1 MKIATGKGSISIVA
15 LVAIL
20 SISAVVSL
28 PGLAISPI
36 LNDLDKIFPSA
47 SELEVEMLESLPSL
61 LIIPFMLL
69 AGRWSVTCNKVR
81 LLVIG
86 CTIFLL
92 SGIGSLLARSLMEL
106 IIMGAIMGI
115 GAGIIIP
122 LSTGFIVDY
131 FTGDYRVKQLGI
143 SSAVNNLTL
152 VIATALTGWLA
163 EREWHY
169 AFAVY
174 LLPALTLILIPALGH
189 TTPSPEPSEGAQHR
203 QKSINR
209 RMIVGLTLFYF
220 AITYCSLIVT
230 FNTSYLVAEG
240 GMSDSTSGVIISLFF
255 LAIMAPG
262 FVLNRII
269 AIFGNKTNLWS
280 LLVMGI
286 GLMIVALCKPTALW
300 LIVGVVMTGI
310 GYGVMQ
316 PIIYDKA
323 ATNAPPH
330 LATLALSLV
339 MAVNYAAILIAPF
352 LIDGI
357 DHLFH
362 VTSHRFAYAANG
374 AITLLLA
381 IAAAIL
387 YRRNRVLGSDD

>member
-1 MKIATGKGSISIVA
+1 MTIDTGKGKIPLIA
-15 LVAIL
+15 LVAIW
-20 SISAVVSL
+20 SISAIVSL

-36 LNDLDKIFPSA
+36 LDDMQSIFPHA
-47 SELEVEMLESLPSL
+47 SELEVQMLESLPSL

-69 AGRWSVTCNKVR
+69 SGRWAVKGNKIR
-81 LLVIG
+81 LLVVG
-86 CTIFLL
+86 TAIFLL
-92 SGIGSLLARSLMEL
+92 SGVWCTTSYSLVEL
-106 IIMGAIMGI
+106 IAASTLVGV
-115 GAGIIIP
+115 GAGMIIP
-122 LSTGFIVDY
+122 LSTGLIVDY
-131 FTGDYRVKQLGI
+131 FTGDKRVNQLGI

-152 VIATALTGWLA
+152 VIATTAVGYLA
-163 EREWHY
+163 DVEWHL
-169 AFAVY
+169 AFVVY
-174 LLPALTLILIPALGH
+174 LLPVVTLLLIPALSR
-189 TTPSPEPSEGAQHR
+189 TKPAPEPKSGAQNR
-203 QKSINR
+203 QTTLNVKVIA
-209 RMIVGLTLFYF
+209 GLVLFYF
-220 AITYCSLIVT
+220 AITYTSLIVT
-230 FNTSYLVAEG
+230 YNTSYVASLA
-240 GMSDSTSGVIISLFF
+240 GMHSGESGIIISLFF

-262 FVLNRII
+262 FMLNRII
-269 AIFGNKTNLWS
+269 AIFGRMVNLWS
-280 LLVMGI
+280 LVAMSVGLLLMSLTHPSATTLTI
-286 GLMIVALCKPTALW
+286 GAIL
-300 LIVGVVMTGI
+300 TGL

-381 IAAAIL
+381 IAAAVL
-387 YRRNRVLGSDD
+387 YRSNRVLGSDD